1 MIHSVIIVTNNPI
14 VLENFKSK
22 YAVHFIEEDVLDV
35 YKEVRDY
42 IHLNHKL
49 LTHPLISSIKPN
61 EVPYRTVLIS
71 KTQES
76 SLDLESLEI
85 IENSIASTLKFLKDF
100 GIPNWNE
107 NILKDFQL
115 IDFDIINNVF
125 K

>member
-1 MIHSVIIVTNNPI
+1 MIQPVIIVTNNPMI
-14 VLENFKSK
+14 LENFKEK
-22 YAVHFIEEDVLDV
+22 YTVSFIEGDVLKV
-35 YKEVRDY
+35 FSRARDY

-71 KTQES
+71 KLQENR
-76 SLDLESLEI
+76 LDLESLEI

-107 NILKDFQL
+107 RVMSDFQL